1 MEDPQSLADPRII
14 AAIVSAIVAAV
25 IGVITFFFNLWRTQK
40 ELEYAERKVNED
52 LEIELV
58 RQRIDVYEELMKNL
72 IQLSSRDLEGI
83 SHEAQKEKVQ
93 DIVNT
98 IQNNIFGKF
107 GLISRHETREAL
119 LRLRAKCRKFL
130 DDETFEISK
139 VKKASWEVHQMLRSD
154 LGVAQPNLSSAIENL
169 RRNKIAGVE
178 DEIENLLGKIHHND
192 WES

>member
-107 GLISRHETREAL
+107 GLISRHETRE
-119 LRLRAKCRKFL
+119 
-130 DDETFEISK
+130 
-139 VKKASWEVHQMLRSD
+139 
-154 LGVAQPNLSSAIENL
+154 
-169 RRNKIAGVE
+169 
-178 DEIENLLGKIHHND
+178 
-192 WES
+192 